1 MQYGMRDDGEMK
13 NERGFRTTMM
23 IGKRDYKN
31 RRNFWRMASMLGG
44 FFEYFGDR
52 WGQLRLI
59 LVEYELLAA
68 VEGDV
73 RDDVEVR
80 WEARRARPSSC

>member
-31 RRNFWRMASMLGG
+31 RRNFWRMASMLGVFLSTSAIDG
-44 FFEYFGDR
+44 G
-52 WGQLRLI
+52 
-59 LVEYELLAA
+59 
-68 VEGDV
+68 
-73 RDDVEVR
+73 
-80 WEARRARPSSC
+80 SCA